1 MQYYYYFFII
11 PDKPQFV
18 NPFRKKEFSKEKN
31 MKKLAVMVY
40 EVQEKDLPLIP
51 EGFPVLIWDIKENT
65 IKLARKGVD
74 PLPPLKR
81 SSHKCLLYKE
91 PPALSK
97 KAGKAV

>member
-1 MQYYYYFFII
+1 M
-11 PDKPQFV
+11 
-18 NPFRKKEFSKEKN
+18 
-31 MKKLAVMVY
+31 
-40 EVQEKDLPLIP
+40 IP

-74 PLPPLKR
+74 PLPPLKS